1 MSDEPSRRPLP
12 VIEAEL
18 RVTRLAVDV
27 CDHVAMAAAE
37 QRYRLLEDGWPT
49 THPLCVDLDVVA
61 ERWAAH
67 ATQQRRAVDA
77 LASER
82 VRGQAADRD
91 A

>member
-18 RVTRLAVDV
+18 RVTCLAVDV

-37 QRYRLLEDGWPT
+37 QRHRLLEDGWPT
-49 THPLCVDLDVVA
+49 THPMCVELDAVA

-67 ATQQRRAVDA
+67 ATQQRRAVDD

-82 VRGQAADRD
+82 LRGQREDT
-91 A
+91 